1 MVNPS
6 PVNIGGKQDRLAVP
20 GRRASSSITL
30 KYVITNAVSEARKK
44 QAYQDMFER
53 IMNNPCQNHS
63 FPVTHLD
70 KDYVAYR
77 HHVTLED

>member
-6 PVNIGGKQDRLAVP
+6 PVNISGKQDRLAVP

-44 QAYQDMFER
+44 QAYQDMFDR
-53 IMNNPCQNHS
+53 
-63 FPVTHLD
+63 L
-70 KDYVAYR
+70 
-77 HHVTLED
+77 